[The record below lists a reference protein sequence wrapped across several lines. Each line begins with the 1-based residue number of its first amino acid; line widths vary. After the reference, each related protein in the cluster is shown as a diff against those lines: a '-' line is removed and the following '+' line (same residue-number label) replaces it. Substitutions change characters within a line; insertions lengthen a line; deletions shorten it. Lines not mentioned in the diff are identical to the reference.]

1 MRPDVL
7 DDFTTT
13 RRCTNQP
20 TNRPPIAKTVAREK
34 KTHES
39 TRASCKKKV
48 IEPQTER

>member
-34 KTHES
+34 KT
-39 TRASCKKKV
+39 RKVLVQVAKKV